1 MDGITIHPRYVGR
14 HDPVDICRRHS
25 WVDVDHIGGGTMS
38 REQWI
43 ASAVILAVILI
54 GNLGGLIWASSW

>member
-1 MDGITIHPRYVGR
+1 MDGFTIHPRYVGR
-14 HDPVDICRRHS
+14 HDPMDICSGHS
-25 WVDVDHIGGGTMS
+25 LTDVDHIGGGTMS

>member
-1 MDGITIHPRYVGR
+1 MDGFTIHPRYVGR
-14 HDPVDICRRHS
+14 FNPMDICSGHS
-25 WVDVDHIGGGTMS
+25 LTDVDHIGGGTMS

>member
-14 HDPVDICRRHS
+14 HDPMDICSGHS
-25 WVDVDHIGGGTMS
+25 LTDVDHIGGGTMS

-43 ASAVILAVILI
+43 ASAIILAVILI

>member
-14 HDPVDICRRHS
+14 LDPMDICSGHS
-25 WVDVDHIGGGTMS
+25 LTDVDCVSGGTMS

>member
-1 MDGITIHPRYVGR
+1 MDGFTIHQRYVGR
-14 HDPVDICRRHS
+14 HDPMDICSGHS
-25 WVDVDHIGGGTMS
+25 LTDVDHIGGGTMS

-43 ASAVILAVILI
+43 ASAIILAVILI